1 MRTLIENGWILTMD
15 EEWHEYPSGHL
26 VIEDDRIAYVGEAMV
41 HEDIDAIVD
50 AAGAIVMPGM
60 VNTHTHMGMIPF
72 RSLGDDV
79 PDRLRRFLFPLE
91 LECMN
96 DSLAYLS
103 SKYAALEMLLG
114 GVTTCTDMYF
124 FMDRVALACEE
135 VGIRALLGETIIR
148 QETCDALH
156 AHEGLQLAEQFI
168 RTWKN
173 SRLVTPIIAPHA
185 TNTNDAEIFT
195 QAMEIAMRHDTMLTT
210 HVAEMDYEMTYFRD
224 TYDMTPV
231 EWLDHNHCLNEHLL
245 AVHCIHVNEADL
257 SLMKRR
263 NVSVAHCPVSNMKA
277 GKGIAPIRD
286 MEHYGIPV
294 GFGSDGASSGNTLDL
309 FVSMRTFAMAQK
321 TKYRDR
327 ALYPAKEI
335 VRIATFGGAKALH
348 LDHAIGSLEQG
359 KKADIIL
366 VSCDSPSTFP
376 LHDPY
381 STLVYGANAANVSDV
396 FVDGIHVVQKR
407 RPRIQLADVREEL
420 EVEMHDFYEAA
431 QRILADL

>member
-15 EEWHEYPSGHL
+15 EDMQEYRKGHL
-26 VIEDDRIAYVGEAMV
+26 VIEDDRIAYVGDVTV
-41 HEDIDAIVD
+41 HEDIDTIID
-50 AAGAIVMPGM
+50 ADGAIVMPGM
-60 VNTHTHMGMIPF
+60 VNTHTHMGMIPY

-114 GVTTCTDMYF
+114 GVTTCTDMYY

-135 VGIRALLGETIIR
+135 TGIRALLGETIIQ
-148 QETCDALH
+148 QETCDAMD
-156 AHEGLQLAEQFI
+156 ANEGLQLAERFI
-168 RTWKN
+168 TTWKN
-173 SRLVTPIIAPHA
+173 SRLITPMIAPHA
-185 TNTNDAEIFT
+185 TNTNDGNIFA

-210 HVAEMDYEMTYFRD
+210 HVAEMDYEMAYFRD

-231 EWLDHNHCLNEHLL
+231 EWLDSIHCLNEHIL
-245 AVHCIHVNEADL
+245 AAHCIQVNDNDL

-277 GKGIAPIRD
+277 AKGIAPVRD
-286 MEHYGIPV
+286 MERYGIPV

-309 FVSMRTFAMAQK
+309 FVSMRTFALAQK
-321 TKYRDR
+321 NRYQDR

-335 VRIATFGGAKALH
+335 VRIATLGGAKALH
-348 LDHAIGSLEQG
+348 LDHAIGSLEKG

-366 VSCDSPSTFP
+366 VNCDSPSTFP

-396 FVDGIHVVQKR
+396 FVDGVHVVQQR
-407 RPRIQLADVREEL
+407 RSRIQLRDVREAL

-431 QRILADL
+431 QRILTGL